1 MSPVGPGGSGMTV
14 VRYAAFTTDPEGGNP
29 AGVVIADTLPT
40 EEEMQRWAAE
50 IGDSETAFVAPR
62 RGGTDLDIRYFSPE
76 REVTFCGH
84 ATIATAVALAERD
97 PGLDTVV
104 LVTRTERV
112 RVVLDRRRAPVHA
125 TLTSPPASHR
135 AVAREALD
143 EALAAFGWTREVLD
157 PRRDPVVARAG
168 ASHLVLPVGSR
179 DVLAAMAYDF
189 DRLRTLMLQEDWT
202 TVDVVWQ
209 EAADRV
215 HCRNPFPV
223 GGVVE
228 DPATGAAAA
237 ALGGYL
243 RDVGA
248 LPASGRLTVLQG
260 HDMGRPSV
268 LEVDARSHRPGID
281 VGGPAVR
288 LPGRDA

>member
-1 MSPVGPGGSGMTV
+1 MVDRV
-14 VRYAAFTTDPEGGNP
+14 VMRYAAFTTDPEGGNP
-29 AGVVIADTLPT
+29 AGVVISDMLPT
-40 EEEMQRWAAE
+40 EEEMQRRAAE
-50 IGDSETAFVAPR
+50 VGDSETAFVAPR
-62 RGGTDLDIRYFSPE
+62 GDGAPVDIRYFSPE

-84 ATIATAVALAERD
+84 ATIATAIALAERHPD
-97 PGLDTVV
+97 LDRVV
-104 LVTRTERV
+104 LATRTEWVPVALERRDGPV
-112 RVVLDRRRAPVHA
+112 RA

-135 AVAREALD
+135 AVADGALD
-143 EALAAFGWTREVLD
+143 EALAAFGWARETLD
-157 PRRDPVVARAG
+157 PRLDPVVAGAG
-168 ASHLVLPVGSR
+168 AWHLVLPVASR
-179 DVLAAMAYDF
+179 EVLAAMAYDV
-189 DRLRTLMLQEDWT
+189 DRLCTLMLQEDWT
-202 TVDVVWQ
+202 TVDVTWR
-209 EAADRV
+209 ETADRV

-248 LPASGRLTVLQG
+248 LPRSGRLTVLQG

-268 LEVDARSHRPGID
+268 LEVDTRSHEPGVD

-288 LPGRDA
+288 LDGRDA

>member
-1 MSPVGPGGSGMTV
+1 MTSVGPGGSGETV
-14 VRYAAFTTDPEGGNP
+14 MRYAAFTTDPRGGNP
-29 AGVVIADTLPT
+29 AGVVIGDTLPT
-40 EEEMQRWAAE
+40 EEEMQRRAAE

-62 RGGTDLDIRYFSPE
+62 RDGADLDIRYFSPE

-84 ATIATAVALAERD
+84 ATIATAVALAEREPD
-97 PGLDTVV
+97 LDTVTF
-104 LVTRTERV
+104 VTRAERV
-112 RVVLDRRRAPVHA
+112 RVALDRRKAPVRA

-143 EALAAFGWTREVLD
+143 EALAAFGWGREALD
-157 PRRDPVVARAG
+157 PRLEPVVARAG
-168 ASHLVLPVGSR
+168 ASHLVLPLGAR
-179 DVLAAMAYDF
+179 EALAAMAYDF

-202 TVDVVWQ
+202 TVDVVWR

-248 LPASGRLTVLQG
+248 LPASGRLSVLQG
-260 HDMGRPSV
+260 HDMSRPSV
-268 LEVDARSHRPGID
+268 LEVDARSHRPGVD
-281 VGGPAVR
+281 VGGPAV
-288 LPGRDA
+288 PIP